1 MTSLRVLAYSEQNA
15 GKTLKF
21 TKKLYTWEL
30 LLEDKP
36 VNVQFLRSKVSSKKK
51 VMVNGEVRFKGKYSG
66 STFQCLFHIG
76 EHTLVVIQQG
86 KTYDLRVDSLS
97 FAHLWLRQKTE
108 REFSYEEAAP
118 VVEQAK
124 PFRPE
129 EEKERVTKGFTIN
142 PKATSEPSA
151 PSRLTLAMPPPR
163 STAPQ
168 DSFPK
173 PPTVVSRPVVP
184 PMQPSL
190 LDDLWTGDSTPG
202 ESASGRLL
210 S

>member
-21 TKKLYTWEL
+21 TKKLYSWEL
-30 LLEDKP
+30 LLEEKP

-51 VMVNGEVRFKGKYSG
+51 VMVNGEVRFKGRYSG

-86 KTYDLRVDSLS
+86 KSYDLRVDSLS

-108 REFSYEEAAP
+108 REFIFEETAPAADS
-118 VVEQAK
+118 K
-124 PFRPE
+124 PTTRLE
-129 EEKERVTKGFTIN
+129 ENKERVPKGFTIN
-142 PKATSEPSA
+142 PKTADHSA
-151 PSRLTLAMPPPR
+151 PSRLALIVPPPR
-163 STAPQ
+163 ASAPQ
-168 DSFPK
+168 DSSPK
-173 PPTVVSRPVVP
+173 PQAPVVRPVP
-184 PMQPSL
+184 APSQPSL
-190 LDDLWTGDSTPG
+190 LDDLWTGEATPG